1 MAGTLGAK
9 RATLAQVAE
18 LAGVSVMTASYT
30 YNRPERVSEQA
41 RGKVLAAA
49 AELGYAGPHPSAR
62 SLRRGSTLALGVVL
76 GEHLTYAFDDP
87 AAVAFMAGIAE
98 VCAERGFGMTILPIT
113 GAAEDAERIADAA
126 VDGFVVWTTTDDDP
140 TLAAVLA
147 TRRPAVIHGG
157 SRVEGLV
164 RVSID
169 NRAAARAVGD
179 LAFAGSW
186 RPAVVS
192 QPVSRDRASTITRGV
207 DLVDALFPVTRD
219 RLAGYREAAEATG
232 TDWADVVVAVCAR
245 NDVAEAERV
254 ATALLTSAE
263 PPDAIAAMSDQQ
275 ALGVLRA
282 AGALGLAVPGDLAVT
297 GWDDVPAAAQAGLTT
312 VHQSLRDQGAS
323 CARIALGGRHR
334 SRSAPWS
341 VVERSSTRRT

>member
-1 MAGTLGAK
+1 MPETPGSK
-9 RATLAQVAE
+9 RATLARVAE

-41 RGKVLAAA
+41 RSKVLAAA

-87 AAVAFMAGIAE
+87 AAVAFMAGVAE

-113 GAAEDAERIADAA
+113 GQPEDVDRIADAA
-126 VDGFVVWTTTDDDP
+126 VDGFVVWTTADDDP

-157 SRVEGLV
+157 SRVAGLV

-169 NRAAARAVGD
+169 NRAAARAVGA
-179 LAFAGSW
+179 LAFAGAD
-186 RPAVVS
+186 RPAVLS
-192 QPVSRDRASTITRGV
+192 HPIARDRVATITRG
-207 DLVDALFPVTRD
+207 DALGDALFPVTRD
-219 RLAGYREAAEATG
+219 RLTGYREAAEAG
-232 TDWADVVVAVCAR
+232 GAAWSDVVVAVCAR
-245 NDVAEAERV
+245 NDVAEGERL
-254 ATALLTSAE
+254 ATALLTSAD

-282 AGALGLAVPGDLAVT
+282 ARALGRAVPDDLAVT
-297 GWDDVPAAAQAGLTT
+297 GWDDLPAAELAGLTT
-312 VHQSLRDQGAS
+312 VRQSLREQGAV
-323 CARIALGGRHR
+323 CARVALGRRPR
-334 SRSAPWS
+334 SLSAPWS
-341 VVERSSTRRT
+341 VVERSSTR

>member
-1 MAGTLGAK
+1 MAETLGAK

-30 YNRPERVSEQA
+30 YNQPDRVSEQA
-41 RGKVLAAA
+41 RAKVLAAA
-49 AELGYAGPHPSAR
+49 SELGYAGPHPSAR

-113 GAAEDAERIADAA
+113 GTPEDADRIADAA

-147 TRRPAVIHGG
+147 TRRPAVIHSG

-164 RVSID
+164 QVTID
-169 NRAAARAVGD
+169 NRAAARAIGA
-179 LAFAGSW
+179 LAFTGSR

-192 QPVSRDRASTITRGV
+192 QPLSRDRASTITRGA
-207 DLVDALFPVTRD
+207 DLGDALFPVTRD

-232 TDWADVVVAVCAR
+232 TDWGDVVVAVCAR

-254 ATALLTSAE
+254 ATALLSSAE

-297 GWDDVPAAAQAGLTT
+297 GWDDVPAAEQAGLTT
-312 VHQSLRDQGAS
+312 VHQSLRDQGAT
-323 CARIALGGRHR
+323 CARVALGGRPR
-334 SRSAPWS
+334 SLSAPWS
-341 VVERSSTRRT
+341 VVERSSTRA